1 MVCRSMS
8 LATSQRC
15 GTGLSTRLLI
25 SRAQLKA
32 LVETILARFLESA
45 PAGGEM
51 EQSLSL
57 TITRSFTPFFQT
69 PASLSASIAIPP
81 VSAPSPIT
89 AMAQRSRSPA
99 KWAATAMPSAAEIE
113 VELCA
118 VPKASYSDSERL
130 GNPEI
135 PPSWR
140 SLAMPSL
147 RPVRIL
153 CA

>member
-1 MVCRSMS
+1 MIKRRIGFGKGIALALDGGRMEHHRAVHLPEIFQDFNERKDVMSVDRTVVIEVKRGKKRGLRLKTRMVCRSMS

-57 TITRSFTPFFQT
+57 TITRSFTPF
-69 PASLSASIAIPP
+69 SKPP
-81 VSAPSPIT
+81 H
-89 AMAQRSRSPA
+89 R
-99 KWAATAMPSAAEIE
+99 
-113 VELCA
+113 
-118 VPKASYSDSERL
+118 
-130 GNPEI
+130 
-135 PPSWR
+135 
-140 SLAMPSL
+140 
-147 RPVRIL
+147 
-153 CA
+153 